1 MENEKAGIRFELSI
15 LVENTFNYTEN
26 TELDRDFTS
35 AQILPTVEIVS
46 TGYKPRRVSAPRRM
60 ASLPAV
66 KTIAIHD

>member
-1 MENEKAGIRFELSI
+1 VQNEKAGIRFELST
-15 LVENTFNYTEN
+15 LVENTFNYKEN

-60 ASLPAV
+60 ASLPKI
-66 KTIAIHD
+66 KTIGFYD